1 MGMELEWKYA
11 ATTEDLQAIRA
22 CFGGFDAIAM
32 ATTYYDTPGGDL
44 SARRV
49 TLRSRQENHRTVC
62 TVKTPNANGS
72 RGEWEV
78 TGMTIEEAIPA
89 LCKLGCPEE
98 LLSLTAQGVIPVC
111 GARFDRLYRLEQLP
125 GCAVEIALDLG
136 RLLGGGRELPF
147 GELEVEYKWGD
158 PDIARAYAASL
169 AEKFGLKEEPRS
181 KYHRARLL
189 AKGEL

>member
-22 CFGGFDAIAM
+22 CFGGFGAIAM

-78 TGMTIEEAIPA
+78 TGMTIEEAIPV
-89 LCKLGCPEE
+89 LCKLSGWEE
-98 LLSLTAQGVIPVC
+98 LPALAATGVHPTC
-111 GARFDRLYRLEQLP
+111 GARFTRLAVTLTLAECNLEL
-125 GCAVEIALDLG
+125 ALDQG
-136 RLLGGGRELPF
+136 ELLGGGREVPLC
-147 GELEVEYKWGD
+147 EVEVEFKSGSQE
-158 PDIARAYAASL
+158 AALRFAVTL
-169 AEKFGLKEEPRS
+169 AEAYGLQPEPRS
-181 KYHRARLL
+181 KYSRAKAL
-189 AKGEL
+189 AKGE